1 MPDTDEE
8 IIIPLYRDDQI
19 EIPSLDG
26 IELFSD
32 VDLKIP
38 SLDDEVKTPS
48 DDEVNSSSKII
59 YSNLSGIVKRT
70 EKLRDSP
77 TYLEFFVR

>member
-1 MPDTDEE
+1 MSHKEE
-8 IIIPLYRDDQI
+8 EMIIPSFKDDHI

-38 SLDDEVKTPS
+38 SLDDDIKTPS
-48 DDEVNSSSKII
+48 DDDDEVKKLLRLLTPSLISPKKLYHNVE
-59 YSNLSGIVKRT
+59 LSRG
-70 EKLRDSP
+70 
-77 TYLEFFVR
+77 